1 MITRSMSKK
10 LQQAE
15 NEKKRVTWNPEGI
28 SKARLFVIEPWR
40 RMNRKP
46 LSSIRE
52 NDQNVASPFTFPC
65 DASYIEPYFDYSTYL
80 KPFPSMGC
88 CSSVREKPNRPKT
101 RSLTHS
107 STQESTNGRLPRS
120 RTISL
125 TEVYEIVERIK
136 ESNLIEKNKHS
147 IDPLKERLDND
158 VLDLYG

>member
-1 MITRSMSKK
+1 MSKK
-10 LQQAE
+10 LQQTE

-40 RMNRKP
+40 KMKRKP

-52 NDQNVASPFTFPC
+52 NNQHMASPFTFPC
-65 DASYIEPYFDYSTYL
+65 DASYIDPYCDYSTYV
-80 KPFPSMGC
+80 KPRPFIGC
-88 CSSVREKPNRPKT
+88 CSNSIRDNPNSPT
-101 RSLTHS
+101 NRSLTN
-107 STQESTNGRLPRS
+107 NGRLPRS

-136 ESNLIEKNKHS
+136 ESNLIEKKNHS

-158 VLDLYG
+158 VLDLCG

>member
-1 MITRSMSKK
+1 MSKK
-10 LQQAE
+10 LQQTKK
-15 NEKKRVTWNPEGI
+15 EKKRVTWNPEGI

-52 NDQNVASPFTFPC
+52 NDQSVASPFTFP
-65 DASYIEPYFDYSTYL
+65 SEVPYIEPYFDYSTYV
-80 KPFPSMGC
+80 KPRSFIGC
-88 CSSVREKPNRPKT
+88 CSSSIKDKPNRPTT
-101 RSLTHS
+101 RSLTNS
-107 STQESTNGRLPRS
+107 ELLPRS

-136 ESNLIEKNKHS
+136 ESNLIEKNNHS

-158 VLDLYG
+158 VLDLYD